1 MMSDLPFYLIASIT
15 IASAYWVVVSNRL
28 IYSAIALLFTL
39 FGVAGLYICL
49 YADFLAASQVIVY
62 VGGILVLIIF
72 GVMLTSKISD
82 VSFQHASRNQMAG
95 SFFAMGIFILI
106 ITVAMRTEWPEF
118 ELTTLDGTTKIIGEM
133 ILTEYLLPFEAVSVL
148 LLSALIGS
156 AMLSRRGDQ

>member
-1 MMSDLPFYLIASIT
+1 MSEIPFYLIASMT
-15 IASAYWVVVSNRL
+15 IASAYWVVVSSRL

-39 FGVAGLYICL
+39 FGIAGLYIIL

-72 GVMLTSKISD
+72 GVMLTTKISD
-82 VSFQHASRNQMAG
+82 VSFQHSSRNQMAG
-95 SFFAMGIFILI
+95 SFFALGIFSLI

-118 ELTTLDGTTKIIGEM
+118 ELTSIEGTTEILGKM

-148 LLSALIGS
+148 LLSALIGA
-156 AMLSRRGDQ
+156 AMLSRRGDS

>member
-1 MMSDLPFYLIASIT
+1 MSDFPFYLIASLT
-15 IASAYWVVVSNRL
+15 IASAYWVVVSSRL

-82 VSFQHASRNQMAG
+82 VSFQHASRNQIIG
-95 SFFAMGIFILI
+95 SFFALGVFTLIF
-106 ITVAMRTEWPEF
+106 TVAMRTEWPESK
-118 ELTTLDGTTKIIGEM
+118 LTTIDGSTEILGRM

-148 LLSALIGS
+148 LLSALIGA
-156 AMLSRRGDQ
+156 AMLSRRGDL

>member
-1 MMSDLPFYLIASIT
+1 MMSELPFYLIASIT

-95 SFFAMGIFILI
+95 SFFAMGIFTLI

-148 LLSALIGS
+148 LLSALIGA

>member
-1 MMSDLPFYLIASIT
+1 MAEIPFYIIASIT
-15 IASAYWVVVSNRL
+15 IASAYWVVVSSRL

-39 FGVAGLYICL
+39 FGIAGLYIFL

-82 VSFQHASRNQMAG
+82 VSFQHSSRNQIAG
-95 SFFAMGIFILI
+95 SFFALGIFSLI
-106 ITVAMRTEWPEF
+106 ISVAMRTEWPEF
-118 ELTTLDGTTKIIGEM
+118 TLISIEGTTKIIGEM

-148 LLSALIGS
+148 LLSALIGA

>member
-1 MMSDLPFYLIASIT
+1 MADFPFYLIASIT

-39 FGVAGLYICL
+39 FGIAGLYICL

-72 GVMLTSKISD
+72 GVMLTSKISN
-82 VSFQHASRNQMAG
+82 VSFQHASRNQIAG
-95 SFFAMGIFILI
+95 SFFALGIFTLI
-106 ITVAMRTEWPEF
+106 FTVAMRTEWPEYR
-118 ELTTLDGTTKIIGEM
+118 LTTIEGTTEILGTM

-148 LLSALIGS
+148 LLSALVGA
-156 AMLSRRGDQ
+156 AMLSRRGDS

>member
-1 MMSDLPFYLIASIT
+1 MSEIPFYLIASMT
-15 IASAYWVVVSNRL
+15 IASAYWVVVSSRL

-39 FGVAGLYICL
+39 FGIAGLYIIL

-72 GVMLTSKISD
+72 GVMLTTKISD
-82 VSFQHASRNQMAG
+82 VSFQHSSRNQMAG
-95 SFFAMGIFILI
+95 SFFALGIFSLI

-118 ELTTLDGTTKIIGEM
+118 KLTSIEGTTEILGKM

-148 LLSALIGS
+148 LLSALIGA
-156 AMLSRRGDQ
+156 AMLSRRGDS

>member
-1 MMSDLPFYLIASIT
+1 MAEIPFYLIASIT
-15 IASAYWVVVSNRL
+15 IASAYWVVVSSRL

-39 FGVAGLYICL
+39 FGIAGLYIFL

-82 VSFQHASRNQMAG
+82 VSFQHSSRNQMAG
-95 SFFAMGIFILI
+95 SFFALGIFALI
-106 ITVAMRTEWPEF
+106 ISVAMRTEWPEF
-118 ELTTLDGTTKIIGEM
+118 TLTSIEGTTKIIGEM

-148 LLSALIGS
+148 LLSALIGA

>member
-1 MMSDLPFYLIASIT
+1 MSELPFYLIASIT

-39 FGVAGLYICL
+39 FGIAGLYICL

-95 SFFAMGIFILI
+95 SFFAMGIFTLI

-118 ELTTLDGTTKIIGEM
+118 ELTTLDGSTKIIGEM

-148 LLSALIGS
+148 LLSALIGA

>member
-1 MMSDLPFYLIASIT
+1 MSELPFYLIASIT

-95 SFFAMGIFILI
+95 SFFAMGIFTLI

-118 ELTTLDGTTKIIGEM
+118 ELTTINATTKIIGEM
-133 ILTEYLLPFEAVSVL
+133 ILIEYLLPFEAVSVL
-148 LLSALIGS
+148 LLSALIGA

>member
-1 MMSDLPFYLIASIT
+1 MSELPFYLIASIT
-15 IASAYWVVVSNRL
+15 IASAYWVVVSTKL
-28 IYSAIALLFTL
+28 IYSAISLLFTL

-82 VSFQHASRNQMAG
+82 VSFQHSSRNQFAG
-95 SFFAMGIFILI
+95 SFFALGIFTLI
-106 ITVAMRTEWPEF
+106 ISVAMRTEWPEF
-118 ELTTLDGTTKIIGEM
+118 DLTTIEGTTEILGQM

-148 LLSALIGS
+148 LLSALIGA
-156 AMLSRRGDQ
+156 AMLSRRGDL